1 VITQLPIGV
10 CGWCIDRHDPRG
22 SIEVA
27 GRDLGLRVVQI
38 GFFTQDSV
46 RDANAAA
53 IVEAARAA
61 DATLAG
67 AFVAFEGEDY
77 SSITRIAETGGFMP
91 DEAYAPRS
99 AVTRSVA
106 NLAAAAGCPSLSVH
120 AGTIPTDA
128 SSANY
133 AKLLV
138 RLREVADI
146 ASQRGLRLLL
156 ETGRESADA
165 LLRFIDMADWSNV
178 GVSFDP
184 GNFIIY
190 GTDDPVAAV
199 TKLRDRI
206 ELVHIKDA
214 VRSSRP
220 GVDYGR
226 PAPVGAGDV
235 QVARV
240 VSKLRATGYRG
251 PLLIECDTREAGL
264 DAIRNAADY
273 LRTLFSR
280 HRVS

>member
-1 VITQLPIGV
+1 VTTELPIGA

-46 RDANAAA
+46 RNANPAA
-53 IVEAARAA
+53 IVEAAHAA
-61 DATLAG
+61 DVTLVG
-67 AFVAFEGEDY
+67 AFVAFEDEDY
-77 SSITRIAETGGFMP
+77 SSITRIAETGGFAP
-91 DEAYAPRS
+91 DEAYASRL

-106 NLAAAAGCPSLSVH
+106 DLAAAVGCPSLSVH
-120 AGTIPTDA
+120 AGTVPTDSSSPACA
-128 SSANY
+128 S
-133 AKLLV
+133 LV
-138 RLREVADI
+138 ARVREVAD
-146 ASQRGLRLLL
+146 AAATRGLRLLL

-165 LLRFIDMADWSNV
+165 LLRFIDSADRSNV
-178 GVSFDP
+178 GVNFDP

-206 ELVHIKDA
+206 ELVHVKDA
-214 VRSSRP
+214 HHSPHP
-220 GVDYGR
+220 GLDYGR

-235 QVARV
+235 QIARV
-240 VSKLRATGYRG
+240 VSKLRATGFRG

-273 LRTLFSR
+273 LRTL
-280 HRVS
+280 VS